1 MPRRLAALCASVFLA
16 SALVACGNDDGDSGV
31 ITGPGG
37 GGSNSCRNYET
48 AFSTSTT
55 GPNGAT
61 TATSTGTC
69 TISTASLQVTCTTR
83 TTSGGA
89 TTTATSIWTY
99 GSTADIV
106 DEVAV
111 VPPRRLALSLVVT
124 SSAAP
129 VTTTTFFYDAADR
142 LTREASLSTTTSYTE
157 WDDRGRP
164 TVGTTV
170 GAVGRTLAISYND
183 AGRIT
188 TTAISSGGQLV
199 TTCRDVFDANGNQI
213 SSTCTDGGG
222 ATTTTRTISS
232 TQRICK

>member
-1 MPRRLAALCASVFLA
+1 MIRRLAALCASVFLA

-37 GGSNSCRNYET
+37 GGSTSCRNYEA

-61 TATSTGTC
+61 TATSNGTC
-69 TISTASLQVTCTTR
+69 AVSTSSLQVTCTTR

-89 TTTATSIWTY
+89 TTTATSIWNY
-99 GSTADIV
+99 GSIADIV

-111 VPPRRLALSLVVT
+111 LPPRRLALSLVVT

-129 VTTTTFFYDAADR
+129 VATTTFFYDAGDR
-142 LTREASLSTTTSYTE
+142 LTREASLSTTTTYTA

-164 TVGTTV
+164 TVGTTL
-170 GAVGRTLAISYND
+170 GAAGRTLAISYND
-183 AGRIT
+183 AARIT

-199 TTCRDVFDANGNQI
+199 TTCRGVFDADGNQL
-213 SSTCTDGGG
+213 SSTCTEGAA